1 MLSVSV
7 VLLLAA
13 AAILVGVVA
22 AALGRGGELG
32 HFAADAAPSD
42 GRSLS
47 PADIALSRPP
57 AALFGY
63 SQRITDEILGAAAR
77 TVTERDL
84 EIARLRQQLA
94 ELRGPS
100 GRPADAG
107 PSPFGSAPVSG
118 PPSPSGLS
126 AGRPGTPGR
135 AAPWMPVAGYRPA
148 SGGSPASRRPA
159 PGESAAARPSAAS
172 STGEEPA
179 DLWRPRTRAPDE

>member
-13 AAILVGVVA
+13 AAILVGVIA

-32 HFAADAAPSD
+32 HFAADTVPYGD
-42 GRSLS
+42 RRLS
-47 PADIALSRPP
+47 AADIALSRPP

-94 ELRGPS
+94 ELRGQA
-100 GRPADAG
+100 GRLAEAG
-107 PSPFGSAPVSG
+107 PAPFGSGPVSG
-118 PPSPSGLS
+118 PAQPPGVPAGSLSP
-126 AGRPGTPGR
+126 PGR
-135 AAPWMPVAGYRPA
+135 AAASLPLAGYRPA
-148 SGGSPASRRPA
+148 IGGSLASRRPA
-159 PGESAAARPSAAS
+159 QGESAAARPSPARSA
-172 STGEEPA
+172 GEEPA
-179 DLWRPRTRAPDE
+179 DLWRPRTRGPDE